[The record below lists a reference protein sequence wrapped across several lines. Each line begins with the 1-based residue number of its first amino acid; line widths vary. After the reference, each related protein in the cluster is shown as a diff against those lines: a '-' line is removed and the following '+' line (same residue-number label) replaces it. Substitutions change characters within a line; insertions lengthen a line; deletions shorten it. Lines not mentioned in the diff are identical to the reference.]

1 MTLDLKNL
9 TIESAHAMLVNKEIT
24 VRDLVFA
31 YLDNAEKQNADIFA
45 FIEFFDKGENFAD
58 SIARAQEMIDS
69 GNSHVLTGIP
79 YGIKDNILNQGHIA
93 SAGSHMLE
101 NYTASYNA
109 TVIDK
114 LNAVGAICIGRT
126 NMDDAAMGSSTES
139 SYYGPTK
146 NPLDTSRV
154 PGGSSG
160 GFAAAVA
167 ADMCLFAL
175 GTDTGGSV
183 RQPAAFC
190 GVVGMYPTYGSVSRY
205 GAIAMGSSL
214 DQIGPFGKNINDAK
228 VVYETITGYDEM
240 DATSITE
247 SKRKE
252 LKTSSIKKVIGVP
265 RKFVDMEG
273 ISEEVKKNFEES
285 LEKLKSQGYEIRDI
299 ELPNAHLGL
308 AVYYIIMPAEVS
320 SNLARY
326 DGIKYGYSD
335 RSGNLLDNYLKT
347 RHVGFGVEPRRRIL
361 LGTYVLSAG
370 YYDAFYNKATKVR
383 EVIKQDF
390 KKIFD
395 SGVDA
400 ILTPT
405 APTTAFKFGE
415 KADPLS
421 MYLADIF
428 TINANLTHMPAISIP
443 SGTDS
448 NGLPFGIQLIANQC
462 REDILFSIGSDFE
475 QSK

>member
-31 YLDNAEKQNADIFA
+31 YLDNAEKQNTDIFA
-45 FIEFFDKGENFAD
+45 FIEFFDKKEDFAGL
-58 SIARAQEMIDS
+58 ILRAQEMIDNGTS
-69 GNSHVLTGIP
+69 TLLTGIP

-101 NYTASYNA
+101 NHVASYNS
-109 TVIDK
+109 TVIEK
-114 LNAVGAICIGRT
+114 LNATGAICIGRT

-146 NPLDTSRV
+146 NPLDLTRV

-160 GFAAAVA
+160 GSAAAVA

-175 GTDTGGSV
+175 GSDTGGSV
-183 RQPAAFC
+183 RQPASFC
-190 GVVGMYPTYGSVSRY
+190 GVVGMYPTYGTVSRH
-205 GAIAMGSSL
+205 GIISMGSSL
-214 DQIGPFGKNINDAK
+214 DQVGPFAKNIQDEK
-228 VVYETITGYDEM
+228 IVYETIAGYDAME
-240 DATSITE
+240 ATSIPE
-247 SKRKE
+247 SKRNE
-252 LKTSSIKKVIGVP
+252 LRTGGIKKVIGVP
-265 RKFVDMEG
+265 RKLIEMDG
-273 ISEEVKKNFEES
+273 ISPEVKQNFEES
-285 LEKLKSQGYEIRDI
+285 LEQLKKTGYEIRDI
-299 ELPNAHLGL
+299 ELPNAYL
-308 AVYYIIMPAEVS
+308 ALAAYYIIVPAEVS

-335 RSGNLLDNYLKT
+335 RTGNLLENYLKT
-347 RHVGFGVEPRRRIL
+347 RHVGFGAEPRRRIL

-383 EVIKQDF
+383 ELLKRDF
-390 KKIFD
+390 KKVFD

-443 SGTDS
+443 SGVDS
-448 NGLPFGIQLIANQC
+448 QGLPFGIQFIANQC
-462 REDILFSIGSDFE
+462 REDILFAIGKDFE
-475 QSK
+475 QK

>member
-9 TIESAHAMLVNKEIT
+9 TIEKAHSMLVNKE
-24 VRDLVFA
+24 VAVADLVLA
-31 YLDNAEKQNADIFA
+31 YVDNAKKQNADIFA
-45 FIEFFDKGENFAD
+45 FLEFFDERAD
-58 SIARAQEMIDS
+58 FEHSINRAQEMIDA
-69 GNSHVLTGIP
+69 GIATLLTGIP
-79 YGIKDNILNQGHIA
+79 YGIKDNILSQGHVA

-101 NYTASYNA
+101 NHMASYNS
-109 TVIDK
+109 TVIEK
-114 LNAVGAICIGRT
+114 LNAAGAVCIGRT

-146 NPLDTSRV
+146 NPLDMTRV

-160 GFAAAVA
+160 GSAAAVA
-167 ADMCLFAL
+167 ADMCLFTL

-183 RQPAAFC
+183 RQPASFC
-190 GVVGMYPTYGSVSRY
+190 GVVGMYPTYGSVSRH
-205 GAIAMGSSL
+205 GIIAMGSSL
-214 DQIGPFGKNINDAK
+214 DQVGPFAKNIRDEQI
-228 VVYETITGYDEM
+228 VYEAIAGYDAM
-240 DATSITE
+240 DSTSI
-247 SKRKE
+247 SE
-252 LKTSSIKKVIGVP
+252 LKRTELRTEPIKKVIGVP
-265 RKFVDMEG
+265 RKLLEMDG
-273 ISEEVKKNFEES
+273 IAPEVKKNFEES
-285 LEKLKSQGYEIRDI
+285 LEQLKKVGYEIRDV
-299 ELPNAHLGL
+299 ELPNVHLAL
-308 AVYYIIMPAEVS
+308 AAYYIIVPAEVS

-335 RSGNLLDNYLKT
+335 RSGNLLENYLKT
-347 RHVGFGVEPRRRIL
+347 RHVGFGPEPRRRIL

-383 EVIKQDF
+383 ELLKRDF
-390 KKIFD
+390 KKVFD

-443 SGTDS
+443 SGIDS
-448 NGLPFGIQLIANQC
+448 NGLPFGIQFIANHC
-462 REDILFSIGSDFE
+462 REDVLFSIGADFA
-475 QSK
+475 K

>member
-1 MTLDLKNL
+1 
-9 TIESAHAMLVNKEIT
+9 VQ
-24 VRDLVFA
+24 V
-31 YLDNAEKQNADIFA
+31 
-45 FIEFFDKGENFAD
+45 
-58 SIARAQEMIDS
+58 
-69 GNSHVLTGIP
+69 
-79 YGIKDNILNQGHIA
+79 
-93 SAGSHMLE
+93 
-101 NYTASYNA
+101 
-109 TVIDK
+109 
-114 LNAVGAICIGRT
+114 
-126 NMDDAAMGSSTES
+126 
-139 SYYGPTK
+139 
-146 NPLDTSRV
+146 
-154 PGGSSG
+154 
-160 GFAAAVA
+160 
-167 ADMCLFAL
+167 
-175 GTDTGGSV
+175 
-183 RQPAAFC
+183 
-190 GVVGMYPTYGSVSRY
+190 
-205 GAIAMGSSL
+205 
-214 DQIGPFGKNINDAK
+214 
-228 VVYETITGYDEM
+228 TITGYDEM

-347 RHVGFGVEPRRRIL
+347 RHVGFGAEPRRRIL